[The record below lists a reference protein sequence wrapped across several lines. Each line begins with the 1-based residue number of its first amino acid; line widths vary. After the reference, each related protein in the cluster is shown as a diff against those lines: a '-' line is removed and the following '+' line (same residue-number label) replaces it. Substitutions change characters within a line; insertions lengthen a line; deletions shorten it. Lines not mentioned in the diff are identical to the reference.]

1 MHPRLSVSTISSGAL
16 SLEEDVDLY
25 RSLGVATVGLS
36 LAKARARGYAA
47 TVAALRDVPWTVTS
61 VCGVSLLTL
70 ADPAAWPAQQA
81 DLVEAARTAAALGA
95 STLVVTTGAAG
106 GLSWEQAADA
116 LCEVLA
122 PVVEASAAAGVR
134 LALEPTNAL
143 RLDVGFVQRFA
154 DAADLAR
161 DLGAGVCL
169 ELQACWMERGLDE
182 AVRAAVDLVSV
193 VQVSDYVVGSRCT
206 PDRAVPGDGDMPLE
220 RLVGRILDAG
230 YAGLFEIEILGP
242 RVDAEGYG
250 PAIARSV
257 RWTGDLLDQLG
268 C

>member
-1 MHPRLSVSTISSGAL
+1 MHPRLSVSTVSSGAL

-25 RSLGVATVGLS
+25 RDLGVTTVGLS
-36 LAKARARGYAA
+36 LAKVRSRGYAA
-47 TVAALRDVPWTVTS
+47 TVAALRDAPWAVSS

-70 ADPAAWPAQQA
+70 AEPEAWPVQQA
-81 DLVEAARTAAALGA
+81 DLVEAVRAAAALGA
-95 STLVVTTGAAG
+95 PTLVVTTGVAG
-106 GLSWEQAADA
+106 GLSWEQAARA
-116 LCEVLA
+116 LGEVLA
-122 PVVEASAAAGVR
+122 PVVEAGADAGVR

-154 DAADLAR
+154 DAAHLAR
-161 DLGAGVCL
+161 ELGAGVCL
-169 ELQACWMERGLDE
+169 ELQACWMERDLDA

-193 VQVSDYVVGSRCT
+193 VQVSDFVVGTRCT
-206 PDRAVPGDGDMPLE
+206 PDRAVPGDGHMPLE
-220 RLVGRILDAG
+220 RLVGGILDAG

-242 RVDAEGYG
+242 RIDAEGYG

-257 RWTGDLLDQLG
+257 RWTGDLLDRLG